1 MDMRRKER
9 VRERGQKKYKGEA
22 KSTLVSWLVL
32 LLTGKKKLITV
43 IINYYITFKSPLYK
57 ISYTNR
63 LLLD

>member
-32 LLTGKKKLITV
+32 LLTGRK
-43 IINYYITFKSPLYK
+43 N
-57 ISYTNR
+57 
-63 LLLD
+63 

>member
-9 VRERGQKKYKGEA
+9 VREPGQKKYKGEA